1 MLKTLIERDRGIAS
15 GCRGQYALEPV
26 IRDASEVKFIFADSL
41 DVVDPNYDFT
51 TEQAAESRAHWDKCY
66 PHELMEPA
74 PYDGVL
80 VSRGIVDGKYS
91 SAQALRLRRNGVR
104 KFLRLDG
111 PRFAHMP
118 IYGDSGAFRYC
129 SHDKP
134 PYTAA
139 QMLDFYADGGFTHGC
154 SVDHIVFDFD
164 REESGRAAGS
174 DSARSRSGITLE
186 NARTFLEQSKA
197 LGIGFTPIGVVQGW
211 SPSSIGNAAADLEKM
226 GYSYIALGGLVP
238 LRSVDIHRCLS
249 AVRERISPR
258 TRIHLSNFSRVEE
271 IGDFARY
278 GIESF
283 DSSSPLLHAFMHARF
298 NYYVLNGVGLD
309 YYATIRIP
317 STLENTRLIR
327 AANQGQLEQETLLE
341 LERQA
346 LEAVRGYDRHGV
358 TLEDAVERVA
368 DYGSL
373 LADDP
378 STGSPSREKLR
389 DAIRVDAERT
399 LRERPWSTCPCEI
412 CQVASV
418 DVAIFRSSERNK
430 RRGFHNL
437 GVFFRHVRRLRD
449 GGG

>member
-1 MLKTLIERDRGIAS
+1 M
-15 GCRGQYALEPV
+15 
-26 IRDASEVKFIFADSL
+26 KFIFADSL

-51 TEQAAESRAHWDKCY
+51 TEQAAESRAHWDKRC

-80 VSRGIVDGKYS
+80 VSRGTVDGKYS
-91 SAQALRLRRNGVR
+91 SAQALRLRRDGVR
-104 KFLRLDG
+104 KFLRLDR
-111 PRFAHMP
+111 PRFERMP

-129 SHDKP
+129 SHDTP
-134 PYTAA
+134 PYTTA

-154 SVDHIVFDFD
+154 SVDHLVFDFD

-226 GYSYIALGGLVP
+226 GYSYIALGGLVA
-238 LRSVDIHRCLS
+238 LQSVDIHRCLA

-258 TRIHLSNFSRVEE
+258 TRIHLSNFARVEE

-283 DSSSPLLHAFMHARF
+283 DSNSPLLHAFMHARF
-298 NYYVLNGVGLD
+298 NYY
-309 YYATIRIP
+309 AAIRIP
-317 STLENTRLIR
+317 QALESTRLIR
-327 AANQGQLEQETLLE
+327 GTKEGQLEQETLLE
-341 LERQA
+341 LERLA
-346 LEAVRGYDRHGV
+346 LEAVRGYDRRGV

-378 STGSPSREKLR
+378 SKGSPSREKLR

-399 LRERPWSTCPCEI
+399 LRARPWSTCPCEI

-418 DVAIFRSSERNK
+418 DVVIFRSSERNK

-437 GVFFRHVRRLRD
+437 GVFFRHVRRLRESLAD
-449 GGG
+449 

>member
-1 MLKTLIERDRGIAS
+1 M
-15 GCRGQYALEPV
+15 
-26 IRDASEVKFIFADSL
+26 KFIFADSL
-41 DVVDPNYDFT
+41 DVVDPNYDFA
-51 TEQAAESRAHWDKCY
+51 TEQAAESRSHWEKRY
-66 PHELMEPA
+66 PHELIEPA

-80 VSRGIVDGKYS
+80 VSHGIVGGKYS
-91 SAQALRLRRNGVR
+91 SAQASRLRRDGVR

-111 PRFAHMP
+111 PEVGHMP
-118 IYGDSGAFRYC
+118 IYGGSGAFSYV

-134 PYTAA
+134 PYTTA

-164 REESGRAAGS
+164 REESGLAAGS

-211 SPSSIGNAAADLEKM
+211 SLSSIGNAAADLEKM

-238 LRSVDIHRCLS
+238 LRSVDIHRCLG
-249 AVRERISPR
+249 AVRARISPR
-258 TRIHLSNFSRVEE
+258 TRIHLSNFARAEE

-283 DSSSPLLHAFMHARF
+283 DSSSPLLRALKHARF
-298 NYYVLNGVGLD
+298 NYYALTDDGLD
-309 YYATIRIP
+309 YYAAIRIP
-317 STLENTRLIR
+317 RALENPRLIH
-327 AANQGQLEQETLLE
+327 AIKEGQLEQETLLE
-341 LERQA
+341 LERLA
-346 LEAVRGYDRHGV
+346 LEAVRGYDRDGV
-358 TLEDAVERVA
+358 TLKDAIECVA

-378 STGSPSREKLR
+378 SKGSPSREKLR
-389 DAIRVDAERT
+389 DAIRLDAERT
-399 LRERPWSTCPCEI
+399 LRERPWSRCSCEI

-418 DVAIFRSSERNK
+418 EVVIFRSSERNK

-437 GVFFRHVRRLRD
+437 GVFFQHVRRLRD
-449 GGG
+449 RGG

>member
-174 DSARSRSGITLE
+174 DSARSGRESHLRMRGRSSSNQRRLGS
-186 NARTFLEQSKA
+186 ASRRSA
-197 LGIGFTPIGVVQGW
+197 LC
-211 SPSSIGNAAADLEKM
+211 K
-226 GYSYIALGGLVP
+226 GGLHP
-238 LRSVDIHRCLS
+238 
-249 AVRERISPR
+249 
-258 TRIHLSNFSRVEE
+258 
-271 IGDFARY
+271 
-278 GIESF
+278 
-283 DSSSPLLHAFMHARF
+283 
-298 NYYVLNGVGLD
+298 
-309 YYATIRIP
+309 
-317 STLENTRLIR
+317 
-327 AANQGQLEQETLLE
+327 
-341 LERQA
+341 
-346 LEAVRGYDRHGV
+346 
-358 TLEDAVERVA
+358 
-368 DYGSL
+368 
-373 LADDP
+373 
-378 STGSPSREKLR
+378 
-389 DAIRVDAERT
+389 
-399 LRERPWSTCPCEI
+399 
-412 CQVASV
+412 ASV
-418 DVAIFRSSERNK
+418 MPRRIWK
-430 RRGFHNL
+430 RWGIRT
-437 GVFFRHVRRLRD
+437 
-449 GGG
+449 